1 MDSHGYRVIGDMKK
15 DIHRMVDNAL
25 EFNKTKSQVHSDALR
40 IRAAIEGYGNVGV
53 RTGVEVGAQATPS
66 RASARG
72 GGGKNPLLVREAQ
85 LRILD
90 DLMALTDEK

>member
-25 EFNKTKSQVHSDALR
+25 AFNKAKSQVHSDALR
-40 IRAAIEGYGNVGV
+40 IRAAIDGYGNVGV
-53 RTGVEVGAQATPS
+53 RTAVESAVQATPS
-66 RASARG
+66 RASARA

-85 LRILD
+85 LRILE
-90 DLMALTDEK
+90 DLMVLIDEK